1 MDNRRCALLY
11 PKDTGRA
18 PGLRRNR
25 TTWYNTGVPA
35 WDAAYEAVETLKD
48 DRDRRTLLLRE
59 RTGSRRFVCKRASG
73 EEAAVLRREYEL
85 LRALPGP
92 ARFET
97 LELWDEGGVCSLL
110 RDYIPGSTLAALVE
124 RDGVLRPP
132 EAAELGV
139 KICRA
144 VGALHAMTP
153 PVIHRDLKP
162 ENILLTETGRVR
174 LIDLG
179 AARSYKPGRDEDTVL
194 LGTRGYAAPE
204 QYGSGQTDAR
214 TDIFALGKVLAYA
227 LAGEYTDAP
236 PRLNGRD
243 RALERIIRRCC
254 AYDPARRYPDT
265 ERLEKALDRYL
276 ARRAIPTRSLVL
288 VACAGLLLCGG
299 ALWGGYELG
308 LRAPAPVPEVREV
321 SGWDPFRLE
330 SNVADILRLA
340 GGGDWPGLAAACE
353 ELVTA
358 LEADPVIR
366 SVEPVAYRD
375 LDEAARADYDVS
387 RRGFEF
393 MADRLAYGDGLAVG
407 RLGTYEA
414 AMPAFAS
421 ALMNRVD
428 YVWTEQSGQTRSSA
442 LHELAVDGNDQNIDG
457 CVIEILEELNRALEQ
472 TAAP

>member
-1 MDNRRCALLY
+1 MA
-11 PKDTGRA
+11 
-18 PGLRRNR
+18 
-25 TTWYNTGVPA
+25 NTGVPE
-35 WDAAYEAVETLKD
+35 WDAAYESVGTLKE
-48 DRDRRTLLLRE
+48 DRDRRTFLLRE
-59 RTGSRRFVCKRASG
+59 RTGPRRFVCKRASG
-73 EEAAVLRREYEL
+73 GAAAALRREYEL

-92 ARFET
+92 ARLET
-97 LELWDEGGVCSLL
+97 LDFREEGDVCWLL
-110 RDYIPGSTLAALVE
+110 RDHIPGVTLAELVE
-124 RDGVLRPP
+124 RDGVLSPP
-132 EAAELGV
+132 ETAALGV
-139 KICRA
+139 KLCRT
-144 VGALHAMTP
+144 VGALHAMKP

-179 AARSYKPGRDEDTVL
+179 AARSYKPGQDEDTVL

-214 TDIFALGKVLAYA
+214 TDIFALGRVLAFV

-236 PRLNGRD
+236 PRLGLRD

-265 ERLEKALDRYL
+265 ERLEKALGRYL
-276 ARRAIPTRSLVL
+276 ARRAIPVRRLAL
-288 VACAGLLLCGG
+288 AACAGLVLCGG

-308 LRAPAPVPEVREV
+308 LRAPDPAPAAMEV

-330 SNVADILRLA
+330 GDVTDILRLA
-340 GGGDWPGLAAACE
+340 EAEDWPGLAAACE

-358 LEADPVIR
+358 LEADPMLR

-375 LDEAARADYDVS
+375 LDEAALADYNAG

-393 MADRLAYGDGLAVG
+393 IADRLAYGDRLAN
-407 RLGTYEA
+407 RRPGTYEA

-421 ALMNRVD
+421 GLRSRVD
-428 YVWTEQSGQTRSSA
+428 YVWTDGSGRTRTSA
-442 LHELAVDGNDQNIDG
+442 LHDLAADGNDQNIDG
-457 CVIEILEELNRALEQ
+457 CVIEILDELNAALEH
-472 TAAP
+472 APAS

>member
-1 MDNRRCALLY
+1 MA
-11 PKDTGRA
+11 DTGI
-18 PGLRRNR
+18 PE
-25 TTWYNTGVPA
+25 
-35 WDAAYEAVETLKD
+35 WDELYETVDTLKE
-48 DRDRRTLLLRE
+48 DRDRQTLLLRE
-59 RTGSRRFVCKRASG
+59 RTGQRRFVCKRAWG
-73 EEAAVLRREYEL
+73 QAADALRREYAL
-85 LRALPGP
+85 LQALPDP
-92 ARFET
+92 VRSWT
-97 LELWDEGGVCSLL
+97 LELRDEGGVCSLL

-139 KICRA
+139 KLCRA

-214 TDIFALGKVLAYA
+214 TDIFALGKILAYA
-227 LAGEYTDAP
+227 LTGEYTDTP
-236 PRLNGRD
+236 PRLRGRD
-243 RALERIIRRCC
+243 RTLERIMRRCC
-254 AYDPARRYPDT
+254 AYDPARRWPDT
-265 ERLEKALDRYL
+265 KRLEKALGRYL
-276 ARRAIPTRSLVL
+276 ARRAIPARSLVL

-321 SGWDPFRLE
+321 SGWDPFRME
-330 SNVADILRLA
+330 DSVTDILHLA
-340 GGGDWPGLAAACE
+340 GGEDWPGLAAACE

-393 MADRLAYGDGLAVG
+393 MADRLAYGDGLAAS

-414 AMPAFAS
+414 AMPVFAS

-428 YVWTEQSGQTRSSA
+428 YVWTDQSSQTRSSA

-472 TAAP
+472 TAEP

>member
-1 MDNRRCALLY
+1 MD
-11 PKDTGRA
+11 K
-18 PGLRRNR
+18 
-25 TTWYNTGVPA
+25 TGVPA
-35 WDAAYEAVETLKD
+35 WDAAYEIVGTLKED
-48 DRDRRTLLLRE
+48 QDRQTLLLRE
-59 RTGSRRFVCKRASG
+59 RTGPRRFVCKRASG
-73 EEAAVLRREYEL
+73 EEAAVLRREYAL
-85 LRALPGP
+85 LRALSGP
-92 ARFET
+92 TRFET
-97 LELWDEGGVCSLL
+97 LDLQNEGGVCCLL

-139 KICRA
+139 KLCRA

-179 AARSYKPGRDEDTVL
+179 AARSYKPGQDEDTVL

-236 PRLNGRD
+236 PRLGGRD
-243 RALERIIRRCC
+243 RALKRIIRRCC
-254 AYDPARRYPDT
+254 AYDPARRYPDA
-265 ERLEKALDRYL
+265 ERLERALGRYL
-276 ARRAIPTRSLVL
+276 ARRAIPARSLAL
-288 VACAGLLLCGG
+288 AACAGLILFAG

-308 LRAPAPVPEVREV
+308 LRAPEPTAAATEV

-330 SNVADILRLA
+330 INVTDILRLA
-340 GGGDWPGLAAACE
+340 EVKDWPGLAAACE

-366 SVEPVAYRD
+366 SVEPVAYRE
-375 LDEAARADYDVS
+375 LDEAALADYNAS

-393 MADRLAYGDGLAVG
+393 IADRLAYGDGLAAD

-414 AMPAFAS
+414 AMPAFAN
-421 ALMNRVD
+421 ALMNCVD
-428 YVWTEQSGQTRSSA
+428 YVWTDESGQTRTSA
-442 LHELAVDGNDQNIDG
+442 LHDLAADGNDRNIDG
-457 CVIEILEELNRALEQ
+457 CVIEILGELNFALEQ
-472 TAAP
+472 TPAS